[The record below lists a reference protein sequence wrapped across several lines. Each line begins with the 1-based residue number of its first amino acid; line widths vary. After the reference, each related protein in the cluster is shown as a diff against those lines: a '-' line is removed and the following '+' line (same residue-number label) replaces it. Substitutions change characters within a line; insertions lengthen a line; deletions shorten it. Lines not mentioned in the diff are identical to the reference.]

1 MEQIAANAERAS
13 IKYKQVEFMS
23 DKLGENF
30 MGTIS
35 GVTQWG
41 FYVELNDTK
50 CEGLVSINELE
61 GDYYEF
67 DEENYC
73 IVGRHHRKVYQLGDQ
88 VLVKVAKANLVARQ
102 LDFALAGSE
111 NTTPAAPAKVVPPK
125 ASGSRQRPERKLR
138 RGRRGDAPTK
148 RKKEQKGRKKK

>member
-1 MEQIAANAERAS
+1 
-13 IKYKQVEFMS
+13 MS

-88 VLVKVAKANLVARQ
+88 VLVKVVKANLVARQ
-102 LDFALAGSE
+102 LDFALVESE
-111 NTTPAAPAKVVPPK
+111 STTNKAVPAKIVPPK
-125 ASGSRQRPERKLR
+125 ANGNRQRPERKLR
-138 RGRRGDAPTK
+138 RGRRGDAPTRRKEKK
-148 RKKEQKGRKKK
+148 RKK